1 MNTTNP
7 VEIAYQIFRKITG
20 ADDKEVSDAEGTDC

>member
-7 VEIAYQIFRKITG
+7 VEIAYQILGVKEKITG
-20 ADDKEVSDAEGTDC
+20 ADDKEVM